1 MPPSFY
7 AERFYDKRYKNLNC
21 KLQENERRFNIMKSI
36 PKIIEEQVHRWQISR
51 KKEVPEKEGV
61 SIVTLSREPG
71 SGGRIIAGRLAE
83 KLSID
88 IFHQEVIHAIAK
100 SADVSETVLETLDER
115 GLNTLEHWISSLV
128 HQRHLWPDR
137 YMQHLMKVIGTIG
150 NHGRAVIVGRGANF
164 ILPPEKR
171 FAIRIV
177 APQRWRIENVAK
189 EYGISREEAKR
200 RVMRTESDRRAFVRK
215 YFNADIADPTNYDLV
230 INTATLKLDDAVNV
244 ISAALGMVE
253 CVLVQ

>member
-1 MPPSFY
+1 
-7 AERFYDKRYKNLNC
+7 
-21 KLQENERRFNIMKSI
+21 MKSI
-36 PKIIEEQVHRWQISR
+36 PQIIEEQVHRWQLSR
-51 KKEVPEKEGV
+51 KKAAPEKEGV

-71 SGGRIIAGRLAE
+71 SGGRIVAGRLAE
-83 KLSID
+83 KLGID
-88 IFHQEVIHAIAK
+88 IFHQEVIHKIAE

-128 HQRHLWPDR
+128 HERHLWPDR

-171 FAIRIV
+171 FAVRIV
-177 APQRWRIENVAK
+177 APLAWRIENV
-189 EYGISREEAKR
+189 SREFSVSSEEAKR
-200 RVMRTESDRRAFVRK
+200 RVMRTDSDRKAFIRK
-215 YFNADIADPTNYDLV
+215 YFNADIANPTNYDLV
-230 INTATLKLDDAVNV
+230 INTNTLKLEDAVNV

-253 CVLVQ
+253 CVLVE